1 LWTIPLI
8 IEMSARQRH
17 KLRFMQDEYMGM
29 MQSGSRR
36 ETRNLGRF
44 IVERDPGPLNYER
57 WAGDFKWDI
66 P

>member
-1 LWTIPLI
+1 
-8 IEMSARQRH
+8 
-17 KLRFMQDEYMGM
+17 MQDEYMGM